1 MSELILF
8 GRPLPDLPV
17 TSTLPDWQQA
27 DPRWMAHALQIAL
40 GRSGGG
46 WFVVDERRR
55 FGAQPRRYRIDD
67 RDLVVWHGPNGL
79 LAAPD
84 RCPHMGASLAAGCV
98 RNGRLVCPWHGL
110 ELGDKPHGP
119 WRPLPLHDD
128 GVLVW
133 VRLDDAGETLTDRP
147 VLPERPRQYIDAVVR
162 LEARCRPEDLL
173 ANRLDPWHGVH
184 YHPHTFRRLRV
195 VERRDDEITVRVAFA
210 VIGRLAVE
218 VDARFHCPDPR
229 TIVMTIVRGDGLGST
244 VETHATP
251 IDEHRCAVIEATL
264 ATSDRP
270 QFRHVVRL
278 ARWARPWLERRA
290 QRLWVEDVAYAEQRR
305 AVLDRSPVVRE
316 HYQVQRGEQSQRK
329 DKGRKDR
336 R

>member
-8 GRPLPDLPV
+8 GRALPELPPA
-17 TSTLPDWQQA
+17 STLPDWQQA
-27 DPRWMAHALQIAL
+27 DPRWMASALQIAL

-55 FGAQPRRYRIDD
+55 FGVEPSKSAPRRYRIDD
-67 RDLVVWHGPNGL
+67 RELVFWHGPNGL

-84 RCPHMGASLAAGCV
+84 ACPHMGASLAGGCV
-98 RNGRLVCPWHGL
+98 RQGRLVCPWHGM
-110 ELGDKPHGP
+110 ELGEKPQGA
-119 WRPLPLHDD
+119 WRPLPLYDD

-133 VRLDDAGETLTDRP
+133 VRLDDAGEAPT
-147 VLPERPRQYIDAVVR
+147 ERPFLPVRPARYIDAVVR

-210 VIGRLAVE
+210 VLGRLAVE

-229 TIVMTIVRGDGLGST
+229 TIVMTIVQGDGVGSV

-251 IDEHRCAVIEATL
+251 INETHCAVIEATL

-270 QFRHVVRL
+270 QMKYILPL
-278 ARWARPWLERRA
+278 AQWARPWLERRA
-290 QRLWVEDVAYAEQRR
+290 SRLWVEDVAYAERR
-305 AVLDRSPVVRE
+305 RVV
-316 HYQVQRGEQSQRK
+316 QDAQSRV
-329 DKGRKDR
+329 DGG
-336 R
+336 

>member
-8 GRPLPDLPV
+8 GRALPELPPA
-17 TSTLPDWQQA
+17 STLPDWQQA
-27 DPRWMAHALQIAL
+27 DPRWMQSALQIAM

-55 FGAQPRRYRIDD
+55 FGVEPRRYRIDD
-67 RDLVVWHGPNGL
+67 RELVFWPGPNGL
-79 LAAPD
+79 MAAPD
-84 RCPHMGASLAAGCV
+84 ACPHMGASLASGCV
-98 RNGRLVCPWHGL
+98 RQGRLVCPWHGL
-110 ELGDKPHGP
+110 ELGDKPQGA
-119 WRPLPLHDD
+119 WRPLPIHDD

-133 VRLDDAGETLTDRP
+133 VRLDDAGEAPTDRP
-147 VLPERPRQYIDAVVR
+147 VLPVRPARYIDAVVR

-210 VIGRLAVE
+210 VLGRLAVE

-229 TIVMTIVRGDGLGST
+229 TIVMTIVAGDGAGSI

-251 IDEHRCAVIEATL
+251 IDDTRCAVIEATL

-270 QFRHVVRL
+270 QMKYVLPL
-278 ARWARPWLERRA
+278 ARWARFWLERRA
-290 QRLWVEDVAYAEQRR
+290 ARLWVEDVAYAERRR
-305 AVLDRSPVVRE
+305 AVQDLAPAAGSAA
-316 HYQVQRGEQSQRK
+316 G
-329 DKGRKDR
+329 
-336 R
+336 

>member
-1 MSELILF
+1 VSELILF
-8 GRPLPDLPV
+8 GRDLPDLPPP
-17 TSTLPDWQQA
+17 SALPDWQQA
-27 DPRWMAHALQIAL
+27 DPRWMDAALQTAL

-55 FGAQPRRYRIDD
+55 FGSEPRRYRIDD
-67 RDLVVWHGPNGL
+67 REFVFWMGERGL
-79 LAAPD
+79 MAAPD
-84 RCPHMGASLAAGCV
+84 ACPHMGASLAAGCV
-98 RNGRLVCPWHGL
+98 RRGRLVCPWHGL
-110 ELGDKPHGP
+110 ELGEKPQGA
-119 WRPLPLHDD
+119 WRPVPIHDD

-133 VRLDDAGETLTDRP
+133 LRLDDAGEAPTELPMLPVRP
-147 VLPERPRQYIDAVVR
+147 ARYIDAVVR

-195 VERRDDEITVRVAFA
+195 VERGDDQITVRVAFA
-210 VIGRLAVE
+210 VLGRLAVE

-229 TIVMTIVRGDGLGST
+229 TIVMTIVRGDGVGSV

-270 QFRHVVRL
+270 QMKYVLPL
-278 ARWARPWLERRA
+278 ARWVRPWLERRA
-290 QRLWVEDVAYAEQRR
+290 ARLWIEDVAYAERRR
-305 AVLDRSPVVRE
+305 AVLDRQLGVR
-316 HYQVQRGEQSQRK
+316 
-329 DKGRKDR
+329 DDA
-336 R
+336 

>member
-8 GRPLPDLPV
+8 GRSLPDLPDA
-17 TSTLPDWQQA
+17 STLPDWQQA
-27 DPRWMAHALQIAL
+27 DPRWMASALQIAM

-55 FGAQPRRYRIDD
+55 FGPAPSKAGPGKAGPRRYRIDD
-67 RDLVVWHGPNGL
+67 RDLVFWHGPNGL

-84 RCPHMGASLAAGCV
+84 ACPHMGASLAGGCV
-98 RNGRLVCPWHGL
+98 RNGRLVCPWHGM
-110 ELGDKPHGP
+110 ELGDKPQGA

-133 VRLDDAGETLTDRP
+133 VRLDDAGEAPTELPLLPVRP
-147 VLPERPRQYIDAVVR
+147 GRYIDAVVR

-195 VERRDDEITVRVAFA
+195 VERREDEITVRVAFA
-210 VIGRLAVE
+210 VLGRLAVE

-229 TIVMTIVRGDGLGST
+229 TIVMTIVAGDGAGSV

-251 IDEHRCAVIEATL
+251 ISETHCAVIEATL

-270 QFRHVVRL
+270 QMKYVLPL
-278 ARWARPWLERRA
+278 ARWVRPWLERRA
-290 QRLWVEDVAYAEQRR
+290 ARLWVEDVAYAERR
-305 AVLDRSPVVRE
+305 RVVQDHQPGSRTA
-316 HYQVQRGEQSQRK
+316 RG
-329 DKGRKDR
+329 
-336 R
+336 

>member
-8 GRPLPDLPV
+8 GRSLPELPPA
-17 TSTLPDWQQA
+17 SSLPDWQQA
-27 DPRWMAHALQIAL
+27 DPRWMAGALQIAM

-46 WFVVDERRR
+46 WFVVDERRC
-55 FGAQPRRYRIDD
+55 FGVEPRRYRIDD
-67 RDLVVWHGPNGL
+67 REFVFWHGPTGL
-79 LAAPD
+79 MAAPD
-84 RCPHMGASLAAGCV
+84 ACPHMGASLAGGCV
-98 RNGRLVCPWHGL
+98 RQGRLVCPWHGM
-110 ELGDKPHGP
+110 ELGDKPQGA

-133 VRLDDAGETLTDRP
+133 VRLDDAGEAPT
-147 VLPERPRQYIDAVVR
+147 ERPCLPVRPDRYIDAVVR

-210 VIGRLAVE
+210 VLGRLAVE

-229 TIVMTIVRGDGLGST
+229 TIVMTIVEGDGAGSI

-251 IDEHRCAVIEATL
+251 IDDTRCAVIEATL

-270 QFRHVVRL
+270 QMKYVLPL

-290 QRLWVEDVAYAEQRR
+290 SRLWVEDVAYAERR
-305 AVLDRSPVVRE
+305 RVVQDAQNR
-316 HYQVQRGEQSQRK
+316 VANG
-329 DKGRKDR
+329 
-336 R
+336 

>member
-8 GRPLPDLPV
+8 GRPLPELPPA
-17 TSTLPDWQQA
+17 STLPDWQQA
-27 DPRWMAHALQIAL
+27 DPRWMASALQIAT

-55 FGAQPRRYRIDD
+55 FGSAERNSGPRRYRIDD
-67 RDLVVWHGPNGL
+67 RELVFWHGPNGL
-79 LAAPD
+79 MAAPEA
-84 RCPHMGASLAAGCV
+84 CPHMGASLAAGCV
-98 RNGRLVCPWHGL
+98 RQGRLVCPWHGL
-110 ELGDKPHGP
+110 ELGDKPQGT

-133 VRLDDAGETLTDRP
+133 VRLDDAGEAPT
-147 VLPERPRQYIDAVVR
+147 ERPFLPVRPARYIDAVVR

-195 VERRDDEITVRVAFA
+195 VERREDEITVRVAFA
-210 VIGRLAVE
+210 VLGRLAVE

-229 TIVMTIVRGDGLGST
+229 TIVMTIVRGDGAGSV

-251 IDEHRCAVIEATL
+251 INETHCAVIEATL

-270 QFRHVVRL
+270 QMKYVLPL

-290 QRLWVEDVAYAEQRR
+290 SRLWVEDVAYAERR
-305 AVLDRSPVVRE
+305 RVVQDLQPAVPAATRIVN
-316 HYQVQRGEQSQRK
+316 G
-329 DKGRKDR
+329 
-336 R
+336 

>member
-1 MSELILF
+1 MSEVILF
-8 GRPLPDLPV
+8 GRPLPPLPAA
-17 TSTLPDWQQA
+17 STLPDWQQA
-27 DPRWMAHALQIAL
+27 DPRWMARALQIAV

-55 FGAQPRRYRIDD
+55 FGTASNNSGPRRYRIDD
-67 RDLVVWHGPNGL
+67 RELVFWHGANGL
-79 LAAPD
+79 MAAPD
-84 RCPHMGASLAAGCV
+84 ACPHMGASLAGGCV
-98 RNGRLVCPWHGL
+98 RQGRLVCPWHGM
-110 ELGDKPHGP
+110 ELGDKPHGA
-119 WRPLPLHDD
+119 WRTLPLHDD

-133 VRLDDAGETLTDRP
+133 VRLDDAGEAPTELPLLPVRP
-147 VLPERPRQYIDAVVR
+147 ARYIDAVVR

-195 VERRDDEITVRVAFA
+195 VERLDDEITVRVAFA
-210 VIGRLAVE
+210 VLGRLAVE

-229 TIVMTIVRGDGLGST
+229 TIVMTIVAGDGAGSI

-251 IDEHRCAVIEATL
+251 IDDTRCAVIEATL

-270 QFRHVVRL
+270 QMKYVLPL

-290 QRLWVEDVAYAEQRR
+290 SRLWVEDVAYAERR
-305 AVLDRSPVVRE
+305 RVVMDQQPGGRTA
-316 HYQVQRGEQSQRK
+316 RG
-329 DKGRKDR
+329 
-336 R
+336 

>member
-8 GRPLPDLPV
+8 GRPLPGLPPA
-17 TSTLPDWQQA
+17 STLPDWQQA
-27 DPRWMAHALQIAL
+27 DPRWMASALQTAL

-55 FGAQPRRYRIDD
+55 FGSQPRRYRIDD
-67 RDLVVWHGPNGL
+67 REFVFWHGTNGL
-79 LAAPD
+79 MAAPD
-84 RCPHMGASLAAGCV
+84 ACPHMGASLAGGCV
-98 RNGRLVCPWHGL
+98 RQGRLVCPWHGM
-110 ELGDKPHGP
+110 ELGDKPQGA
-119 WRPLPLHDD
+119 WRPLLVYDD

-133 VRLDDAGETLTDRP
+133 VRLDDAGEAPTDLPLLPVRP
-147 VLPERPRQYIDAVVR
+147 ARYIDAVVR

-210 VIGRLAVE
+210 VLGRLAVE

-229 TIVMTIVRGDGLGST
+229 TIVMTIVEGDGAGSI

-251 IDEHRCAVIEATL
+251 IDERRCAVIEATL

-270 QFRHVVRL
+270 QMKYVLPL

-290 QRLWVEDVAYAEQRR
+290 SRLWVEDVAYAERR
-305 AVLDRSPVVRE
+305 RVVMDQQPGGRSA
-316 HYQVQRGEQSQRK
+316 RG
-329 DKGRKDR
+329 
-336 R
+336 

>member
-8 GRPLPDLPV
+8 GRPLPDMPV

-27 DPRWMAHALQIAL
+27 DPRWMASALNLAL
-40 GRSGGG
+40 GRPGGG
-46 WFVVDERRR
+46 WFVVDERRQ
-55 FGAQPRRYRIDD
+55 FGTAGDNGAPRRYRIDD
-67 RDLVVWHGPNGL
+67 RELVFWHGPQGQL
-79 LAAPD
+79 MAAPD
-84 RCPHMGASLAAGCV
+84 ACPHMGASLAAGCV
-98 RNGRLVCPWHGL
+98 RKGHLVCPWHGM
-110 ELGDKPHGP
+110 ELGEKPQGN
-119 WRPLPLHDD
+119 WRPLPLYDD

-133 VRLDDAGETLTDRP
+133 VRLDDVGEAPTERP
-147 VLPERPRQYIDAVVR
+147 VLPVRPQRYIDAVVR

-184 YHPHTFRRLRV
+184 FHGHTFKRLRV
-195 VERRDDEITVRVAFA
+195 VERKDDEITVRVAFA

-229 TIVMTIVRGDGLGST
+229 TIVMTIVRGDGIGSI

-251 IDEHRCAVIEATL
+251 IDATRCAVIEATM

-270 QFRHVVRL
+270 QMKYVLPF

-305 AVLDRSPVVRE
+305 LILDQAASP
-316 HYQVQRGEQSQRK
+316 GS
-329 DKGRKDR
+329 
-336 R
+336 

>member
-8 GRPLPDLPV
+8 GRPLPELPPA
-17 TSTLPDWQQA
+17 STLPDWQQA
-27 DPRWMAHALQIAL
+27 DPRWMASALQIATS
-40 GRSGGG
+40 RSGGG

-55 FGAQPRRYRIDD
+55 FGTDPNNSEPRRYRIDD
-67 RDLVVWHGPNGL
+67 RDLVFWHGPNGL
-79 LAAPD
+79 MAAPD
-84 RCPHMGASLAAGCV
+84 ACPHMGASLAAGCV
-98 RNGRLVCPWHGL
+98 RQGRLVCSWHGL
-110 ELGDKPHGP
+110 ELGDKPQGA

-133 VRLDDAGETLTDRP
+133 VRFDDAGEAPTELPLLPVRP
-147 VLPERPRQYIDAVVR
+147 ARYIDAVVR
-162 LEARCRPEDLL
+162 LEACCRPEDLL

-210 VIGRLAVE
+210 VLGRLAVE

-229 TIVMTIVRGDGLGST
+229 TIVMTIVAGDGLGSV

-251 IDEHRCAVIEATL
+251 IDETHCAVIEATL

-270 QFRHVVRL
+270 QMKYVLPL

-290 QRLWVEDVAYAEQRR
+290 ARLWVEDVAYAERR
-305 AVLDRSPVVRE
+305 RVVQDQLPGAHRT
-316 HYQVQRGEQSQRK
+316 
-329 DKGRKDR
+329 KG
-336 R
+336 

>member
-8 GRPLPDLPV
+8 GRPLPELPPA
-17 TSTLPDWQQA
+17 STLPDWQQA
-27 DPRWMAHALQIAL
+27 DPRWMASALQIAL

-46 WFVVDERRR
+46 WFVVDERRQ
-55 FGAQPRRYRIDD
+55 FGAEPRRYRIDD
-67 RDLVVWHGPNGL
+67 RDLVFWPGPNGL
-79 LAAPD
+79 MAAPD
-84 RCPHMGASLAAGCV
+84 ACPHMGASLAAGCV
-98 RNGRLVCPWHGL
+98 RQGRLKCPWHGM
-110 ELGDKPHGP
+110 ELGDKPQGA

-133 VRLDDAGETLTDRP
+133 VRLDDAGEAPT
-147 VLPERPRQYIDAVVR
+147 ERPFLPLRPDRYIAAVVR

-210 VIGRLAVE
+210 VLGRLAVE

-229 TIVMTIVRGDGLGST
+229 TIVMTIVAGDGAGSV

-251 IDEHRCAVIEATL
+251 IDDTRCAVIEATL

-270 QFRHVVRL
+270 QMKYVLPL

-290 QRLWVEDVAYAEQRR
+290 SRLWIEDVAYAERR
-305 AVLDRSPVVRE
+305 RVVLDA
-316 HYQVQRGEQSQRK
+316 QSRAAS
-329 DKGRKDR
+329 G
-336 R
+336 

>member
-8 GRPLPDLPV
+8 GRSLPELPPA
-17 TSTLPDWQQA
+17 STLPDWQQA
-27 DPRWMAHALQIAL
+27 DPRWMASALQIAM

-55 FGAQPRRYRIDD
+55 FGAEPRRYRIDD
-67 RDLVVWHGPNGL
+67 RDLVFWHGLNGL
-79 LAAPD
+79 LAGPD
-84 RCPHMGASLAAGCV
+84 TCPHMGASLAAGCV
-98 RNGRLVCPWHGL
+98 RQGRLVCPWHGM
-110 ELGDKPHGP
+110 ELGEKPQGA
-119 WRPLPLHDD
+119 WRPFPIHDD

-133 VRLDDAGETLTDRP
+133 VRLDDAGEVPTELP
-147 VLPERPRQYIDAVVR
+147 LLPERPARYIDAVVR

-210 VIGRLAVE
+210 VLGRLAVE

-229 TIVMTIVRGDGLGST
+229 TIVMTIVAGDGAGT
-244 VETHATP
+244 VVETHATP
-251 IDEHRCAVIEATL
+251 IDETRCAVIEATL

-270 QFRHVVRL
+270 QMKYVLPL

-290 QRLWVEDVAYAEQRR
+290 ARLWVEDVAYAERR
-305 AVLDRSPVVRE
+305 RVVQNQPPQSPTR
-316 HYQVQRGEQSQRK
+316 
-329 DKGRKDR
+329 
-336 R
+336 